1 MKIET
6 RWFHVIQQ
14 VFLFLEKKIIPPL
27 RGQSPLT
34 KSDFLSKRFS
44 ITLITI
50 FVGFLTGN
58 VFGTF
63 LTKLRE
69 FIYWD
74 IFIVFLILAFCEFT
88 SFLMYTKQEIRFGEG
103 DFDLSRG
110 EGARG
115 RGGGGVSP
123 PSTPQHPL
131 APPKPLVT
139 KQLNGFWSYIN
150 FKYKHIYFQ
159 KFIKLL
165 NSFKIGLLFGFFVDA
180 FKVGS

>member
-14 VFLFLEKKIIPPL
+14 VFLFLEKKFL
-27 RGQSPLT
+27 TSPNPRFAE
-34 KSDFLSKRFS
+34 SDFLSKRFS

-50 FVGFLTGN
+50 FVGFLIGN
-58 VFGTF
+58 IFGTF

-74 IFIVFLILAFCEFT
+74 IFIVFLILAFCEFI

-103 DFDLSRG
+103 HFDSLL
-110 EGARG
+110 
-115 RGGGGVSP
+115 
-123 PSTPQHPL
+123 TN
-131 APPKPLVT
+131 
-139 KQLNGFWSYIN
+139 QLNKFLSYIH
-150 FKYKHIYFQ
+150 FKDKHIYIQ

>member
-27 RGQSPLT
+27 RMTSSVTLT

-103 DFDLSRG
+103 DFDLLLTNQ
-110 EGARG
+110 
-115 RGGGGVSP
+115 P
-123 PSTPQHPL
+123 
-131 APPKPLVT
+131 
-139 KQLNGFWSYIN
+139 NGFWSYIN